1 MPPRKDG
8 CSPEGLVH
16 LALTTLE
23 GKGTIEQVH
32 KLLEDAGDTM
42 TRRCVSAC
50 LTQLVIQRKVMLVLN
65 RHIATYYL
73 RPARKLPSK
82 VSRSR

>member
-8 CSPEGLVH
+8 HSPETLVA
-16 LALTTLE
+16 LALTTLD

-32 KLLEDAGDTM
+32 KLLVDSGDTM

-50 LTQLVIQRKVMLVLN
+50 LTQLVIQGKAMQVLN

-73 RPARKLPSK
+73 RPQARKRQRVHANK
-82 VSRSR
+82 